1 MGAENLPP
9 TFAAITFQLA
19 KMPKEEVESLAK
31 KVAVLHPIL
40 KEATEI
46 LAKELKSPTEPTAGG
61 NVAHINTMIPRAF
74 SGLEEMTNNPRASL
88 DEYLDM
94 VISLA
99 ESISA
104 IIHANVGQFHSKT
117 VKEHCKN
124 LGMGLVT
131 RGRVNEIVGAI
142 ANTYNR

>member
-19 KMPKEEVESLAK
+19 KMSKQEVEPLAR
-31 KVAVLHPIL
+31 KVAILHPIL
-40 KEATEI
+40 KEATET
-46 LAKELKSPTEPTAGG
+46 LARELKSPTEPTVGE
-61 NVAHINTMIPRAF
+61 NVMHINPMIPRAF
-74 SGLEEMTNNPRASL
+74 NGLEEMTNNPRASL

-104 IIHANVGQFHSKT
+104 IIHANIGQFHSKA

-131 RGRVNEIVGAI
+131 RGRVQEIVGAI